1 MISVTN
7 VDEDKGNEGNEGNK
21 GNECSG
27 NDFSLNLEDDYEDK
41 LQRNR
46 IQWV

>member
-7 VDEDKGNEGNEGNK
+7 VDEDKGNEGNEGN
-21 GNECSG
+21 ECSG
-27 NDFSLNLEDDYEDK
+27 NDFSLNLEDDNEDK